1 MIVAVLFA
9 EVKTDELI
17 IPGSLLVGMPEAVW
31 YTSRMT
37 GLFLAEG
44 EKEQAAETG

>member
-31 YTSRMT
+31 YTSNMT
-37 GLFLAEG
+37 EIF
-44 EKEQAAETG
+44 